1 MDNDTEV
8 GLLVSLCIAIRIG
21 DVHKAIPRLLA
32 QAKSPQ
38 VRGVLSS
45 LANLNYNNRAAA
57 CLLAL
62 PGLEQQLLG

>member
-8 GLLVSLCIAIRIG
+8 GLLVSLCLAIRIG

-32 QAKSPQ
+32 QAKGPQ

-45 LANLNYNNRAAA
+45 MANLSYNNRRAA
-57 CLLAL
+57 CMLAL
-62 PGLEQQLLG
+62 PDLERQLLG